1 MGLTSGLLQRSI
13 ENPLRPLTD
22 AGLITLLGGAPTHS
36 GMSVNEKSAVRFIAV
51 YRAVSLVSAVIA
63 ALPFVGKRG
72 KEPISV
78 GLLNKPHFDL
88 TPMELWERV
97 MWAELLTG
105 NSFCAKLRDGKNAIT
120 YLDPYDLGTVTPR
133 RVKRTAVNPWGK
145 EFDLRTND
153 WPIVLTPWDVL
164 HIPGPGYDGA
174 GGLSPIG
181 VARQGIGVGLAAEEF
196 GARHFGSG
204 SLIAGV
210 LQTDQPLDQPQAE
223 ATKRRWQEKTAGLAH
238 AHEAVVLDRGLKWT
252 QIGIPPKDAQ
262 FLETRKFAVTDVARL
277 YGIPPHLLGDVET
290 STSWGTGIEQ
300 QQIGLIVFTLTQ
312 WMTRVEQRVSVE
324 CLAPSITADFD
335 TSGLLRGDV
344 KTRMEAAG
352 TAIQNGIKNRNEARA
367 AEGLAPVKGGDRFL
381 VPSNHSILG
390 DDGLPVRLG
399 DGSTQPQA
407 RAEAQPI
414 VETVQPT
421 AVTLSEFRCQA
432 CGKLLVKMAGAGTV
446 ADCSRCKAERV
457 QGEPVATPP
466 DPHKGIEDRLDSLPE
481 RLAAAMPRQEPQSV
495 TIAEGAIRME
505 PPQITVN
512 VPGQAPPRVVVNLPA
527 QKTITRQV
535 ARDKEGRITSVTETP
550 DGT

>member
-1 MGLTSGLLQRSI
+1 MGLTSGLLKRSV

-22 AGLITLLGGAPTHS
+22 ASLVTLLGGASTHS
-36 GMSVNEKSAVRFIAV
+36 GVSVNEKSAVRFIAV

-63 ALPFVGKRG
+63 ALPFVGKQG
-72 KEPISV
+72 KEPVPV
-78 GLLNKPHFDL
+78 GLLNRPHYDL

-105 NSFCAKLRDGKNAIT
+105 NSFSAKIRDGKNAIT
-120 YLDPYDLGTVTPR
+120 YLDPYEVGTVTPR
-133 RVKRTAVNPWGK
+133 RVKRTGANPWGK
-145 EFDLRTND
+145 EFDVRTND
-153 WPIVLTPWDVL
+153 WPRVLTPWDVL

-210 LQTDQPLDQPQAE
+210 LQTTQPLDQPQAE
-223 ATKRRWQEKTAGLAH
+223 AVKRRWAEKTAGLSH
-238 AHEAVVLDRGLKWT
+238 AHEVAVLDRGLEWK

-312 WMTRVEQRVSVE
+312 WMTRVEQRVSIE

-352 TAIQNGIKNRNEARA
+352 AAIQNGIKTRNEVRA
-367 AEGLAPVKGGDRFL
+367 AEGLAPAKGGDRFL

-399 DGSTQPQA
+399 EGSTQPTKPQG
-407 RAEAQPI
+407 READ
-414 VETVQPT
+414 EL
-421 AVTLSEFRCQA
+421 AEFRCDE
-432 CGKLLVKMAGAGTV
+432 CGKLLVKRAAPGTV

-457 QGEPVATPP
+457 QGAVA
-466 DPHKGIEDRLDSLPE
+466 
-481 RLAAAMPRQEPQSV
+481 
-495 TIAEGAIRME
+495 
-505 PPQITVN
+505 
-512 VPGQAPPRVVVNLPA
+512 
-527 QKTITRQV
+527 
-535 ARDKEGRITSVTETP
+535 
-550 DGT
+550 